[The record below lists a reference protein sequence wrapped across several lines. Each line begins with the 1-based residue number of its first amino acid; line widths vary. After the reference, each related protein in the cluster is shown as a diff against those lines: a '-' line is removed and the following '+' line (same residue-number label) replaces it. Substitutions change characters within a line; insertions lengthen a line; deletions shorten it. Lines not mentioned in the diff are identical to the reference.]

1 MAHFIGGSAYTMAK
15 DIAEGFVLLNGTM
28 LRKFSRPEVQ
38 QVLFELDKLAR
49 ESRSLIV
56 EQSDIQG
63 IQKKSRRL
71 SRITSALL
79 ILKGKLSVR
88 R

>member
-1 MAHFIGGSAYTMAK
+1 MAHFIGGSSYTMAK
-15 DIAEGFVLLNGTM
+15 DIADGLILLNGTM
-28 LRKFSRPEVQ
+28 LRKFSRAEVQ

-49 ESRSLIV
+49 ESRGIVV
-56 EQSDIQG
+56 EQADIQA

-79 ILKGKLSVR
+79 ILKGKLSAR